1 MWIDSHAHVDTFI
14 GDGSWPD
21 IRQRMAEAGVDGLIA
36 IGGSDVANDTAMATA
51 RAHTNV
57 AAVIG
62 YDRDEAGQAHDL
74 GALTQRAQDPVVVG
88 IGETGLDYHYS
99 ADTATAQCALLE
111 AMLDVACVRSLPVV
125 IHTREAEADTER
137 LLRAYAARWHGA
149 SGCPGVIHCYTGGP
163 EFARKLMDLGF
174 MISFSG
180 IVTFKN
186 AHALRDA
193 LRIVPDDLLLIETD
207 APYLAPVPMRG
218 KRNEPAFVSH
228 VGEAIAHHTGRRPEE
243 IAAITDRNVQRLFQW
258 RPAP

>member
-14 GDGSWPD
+14 EDGSWPD
-21 IRQRMAEAGVDGLIA
+21 IRQRMAAAGVDGLIA
-36 IGGSDVANDTAMATA
+36 IGGSDLANATAMETA
-51 RAHTNV
+51 RAHASV

-74 GALTQRAQDPVVVG
+74 EALARQAQEPVVVG

-111 AMLDVACVRSLPVV
+111 AMLEVACVRSLPVV

-137 LLRAYAARWHGA
+137 LLRAYAARWSGA

-163 EFARKLMDLGF
+163 DFARTLMDLGF

-186 AHALRDA
+186 ADLLREA
-193 LRIVPDDLLLIETD
+193 LRIVPDDLLLVETD

-228 VGEAIAHHTGRRPEE
+228 VGEAVARYLDRAPDE
-243 IAAITDRNVQRLFQW
+243 IAAITARNVQRLFQW
-258 RPAP
+258 TPIP